1 MSTTYSDDDRERDA
15 AMLDSLEG
23 VVRADTKRI
32 LTRVAN
38 DDEVSVALLR
48 LMALKAGATL
58 DCFFKINRKK
68 HRAVPLTDK
77 HMIVQQLMRP
87 KGMVRLAAAER
98 MGRESLVSGKK
109 TQRRVKTQ
117 KQAGGMFTTPAASPT
132 PSSTPSTPP
141 ASSTPSSSFGQNML
155 VTTFVEIILPPMLKS
170 VGVDELS
177 PDMKNRITA
186 VLTAI
191 VAMTVMNSSTQQSSA
206 PAASPNTGKAAA
218 ASTGSDVEQVVS
230 RYLQMEEPS
239 DKADG
244 ERLDNKADIDNFTKY
259 WTDTLKRDRRE
270 INHAQWR
277 KINNLLSAHAWKEAS
292 KVQQETILEKEKK
305 KQEDADEAQLDKIKG
320 WIPTFSLGTGID
332 TRLPSK
338 DIIAAGIS
346 SFSKIFPNQGQVLTY
361 SFYTAIIAV
370 VGAILYY
377 LANEEYDD
385 DDEYDD
391 DSNFDPETDP
401 EVQRT
406 HAHPFVQLA
415 QRGKEMRSKLI
426 AYFRKHPIFTLGF
439 TTASLFTAYAY
450 RKHTANKQIAQL
462 LMGLAETSPDRVH
475 LTSYSGETYADTD
488 ECLRSVD
495 PALHEVFLRYDS
507 RDTSHALAKVYY
519 HVIHAQHKRQKAI
532 LVSDR
537 AVLNAH
543 LIRTDGEL
551 RDSVGEIARAIAYHW
566 KASNLL
572 SIGWTQAKRTFRM
585 LSGRYSRRQSRPSTR
600 RRSSSTSSAATKKKK
615 R

>member
-117 KQAGGMFTTPAASPT
+117 KQAGGMFGTTNTTPASST
-132 PSSTPSTPP
+132 PSTPPSTPP
-141 ASSTPSSSFGQNML
+141 ASSTPSSSFGQNMV
-155 VTTFVEIILPPMLKS
+155 VTAFVEIILPPMLKS
-170 VGVDELS
+170 VGVDKLS
-177 PDMKNRITA
+177 PDMKNNITA

-191 VAMTVMNSSTQQSSA
+191 IAMTVMNSSTQQSSV
-206 PAASPNTGKAAA
+206 PPTTNQGAAVPPSS
-218 ASTGSDVEQVVS
+218 ASTGSSVDHVVSNYLQIFQDRAAKGHFEKYWVKTLGRDKGELGYTEWRRIDDLIRVHLLTKVSQKQQQAINRMAIFEQV
-230 RYLQMEEPS
+230 Q
-239 DKADG
+239 
-244 ERLDNKADIDNFTKY
+244 
-259 WTDTLKRDRRE
+259 
-270 INHAQWR
+270 
-277 KINNLLSAHAWKEAS
+277 
-292 KVQQETILEKEKK
+292 EKK
-305 KQEDADEAQLDKIKG
+305 KEDTKQKRDKIQKIKKIEA
-320 WIPTFSLGTGID
+320 WFPKLNTNISCIDRNLPTSNT
-332 TRLPSK
+332 
-338 DIIAAGIS
+338 IAAGIL
-346 SFSKIFPNQGQVLTY
+346 SFSNILPNQGQVLTY

-385 DDEYDD
+385 DEYDDD

-495 PALHEVFLRYDS
+495 PALYR
-507 RDTSHALAKVYY
+507 
-519 HVIHAQHKRQKAI
+519 
-532 LVSDR
+532 
-537 AVLNAH
+537 
-543 LIRTDGEL
+543 
-551 RDSVGEIARAIAYHW
+551 
-566 KASNLL
+566 L
-572 SIGWTQAKRTFRM
+572 S
-585 LSGRYSRRQSRPSTR
+585 
-600 RRSSSTSSAATKKKK
+600 
-615 R
+615 

>member
-132 PSSTPSTPP
+132 PSTPP
-141 ASSTPSSSFGQNML
+141 ASSTPSSSGGQNML
-155 VTTFVEIILPPMLKS
+155 VSLFVEMILPPMLKS
-170 VGVDELS
+170 VGVDELT
-177 PDMKNRITA
+177 PDMKNSITA
-186 VLTAI
+186 ALTAM
-191 VAMTVMNSSTQQSSA
+191 VAMTVINRSTQQSSV
-206 PAASPNTGKAAA
+206 PAASLNTGKAAA

-230 RYLQMEEPS
+230 RYLETNS
-239 DKADG
+239 DKASKKHF
-244 ERLDNKADIDNFTKY
+244 ESYLV
-259 WTDTLKRDRRE
+259 DTLKLKKEDIHRE
-270 INHAQWR
+270 EWSRINT
-277 KINNLLSAHAWKEAS
+277 LLSNHAWKKAFKEQHRTIQEEHIQKENLKKEAAH
-292 KVQQETILEKEKK
+292 K
-305 KQEDADEAQLDKIKG
+305 AQVDKIKG
-320 WIPTFSLGTGID
+320 WIPQFSAGKFLD
-332 TRLPSK
+332 DRLLSQQST
-338 DIIAAGIS
+338 AAGIS
-346 SFSKIFPNQGQVLTY
+346 SFFNILPTQGQVLTY

-370 VGAILYY
+370 VGAALYY
-377 LANEEYDD
+377 LANEEYED

-585 LSGRYSRRQSRPSTR
+585 LSGRYIRRQSRPSTQ